1 MTRDPSEMLAEQQI
15 TIVTY
20 LLDLSEHGLPLP
32 ANPSAPNEVS
42 LVLVAQAAGLAP
54 EVLMKRANR
63 ELVERWSDTLGV
75 GPAFDRGR

>member
-1 MTRDPSEMLAEQQI
+1 MTRNRSEMLAEQQI
-15 TIVTY
+15 AIVGY
-20 LLDLSEHGLPLP
+20 LLDLSEHSLPLP
-32 ANPSAPNEVS
+32 AHTSAPNEVS

-75 GPAFDRGR
+75 GPASDRGR